1 MHVHFLDPYKEG
13 VSPIHRLDPRI
24 KLVLTLAFIVTCS
37 LAPVGVWAVYMLLF
51 ALSLSVIILSEIGV
65 GKVLRRAMLALP
77 FVLAALPL
85 IFTSEGEVLF
95 KIPLGFGEL
104 TVYGPGL
111 ERFLSIGLKSWLSV
125 QMAIVLAT
133 TTPFPDLLLAMRGIR
148 IPKLLVAVFGLM
160 WRYLFVMADEA
171 GRLMRAREARSGV
184 LPDDRRQTTDEGSQQ
199 ATNDYS
205 KLGKPGG
212 SIAWRARVTGG
223 MAGNLMLRSLARG
236 DRIYD
241 AMRAR
246 GYDGEVRLLSA
257 PRVGGGDWAAL
268 VGGLAVLSVLL
279 ALAFTLHI

>member
-1 MHVHFLDPYKEG
+1 
-13 VSPIHRLDPRI
+13 
-24 KLVLTLAFIVTCS
+24 
-37 LAPVGVWAVYMLLF
+37 
-51 ALSLSVIILSEIGV
+51 
-65 GKVLRRAMLALP
+65 MLALP

-85 IFTSEGEVLF
+85 VFTSGGEVLF
-95 KIPLGFGEL
+95 KIPLGFAEL

-184 LPDDRRQTTDEGSQQ
+184 LPDDRRRTTDDGRWDDSQQ
-199 ATNDYS
+199 STNHNSELRIQNS
-205 KLGKPGG
+205 KSLRPGG

-246 GYDGEVRLLSA
+246 GYDGEVRLLAA
-257 PRVGGGDWAAL
+257 PRVGGSDWAAL
-268 VGGLAVLSVLL
+268 VVGLAVLGILL
-279 ALAFTLHI
+279 ALAFLLRI